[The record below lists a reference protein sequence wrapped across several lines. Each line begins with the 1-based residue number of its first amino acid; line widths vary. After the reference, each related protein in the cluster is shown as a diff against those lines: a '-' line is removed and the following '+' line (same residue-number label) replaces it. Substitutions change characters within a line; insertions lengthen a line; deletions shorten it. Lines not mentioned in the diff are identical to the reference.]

1 MEIVYG
7 KMIWQYIVS
16 INLYLDTWIKKS
28 QIPPIL
34 FHTIVTFEY
43 NCQAL
48 VPKILGSVQT
58 KSQQDQKLH

>member
-1 MEIVYG
+1 MVTIYCVNQF
-7 KMIWQYIVS
+7 IPRYI
-16 INLYLDTWIKKS
+16 DKKKS

-48 VPKILGSVQT
+48 VPTITGSVQT
-58 KSQQDQKLH
+58 KSQQDQKPN